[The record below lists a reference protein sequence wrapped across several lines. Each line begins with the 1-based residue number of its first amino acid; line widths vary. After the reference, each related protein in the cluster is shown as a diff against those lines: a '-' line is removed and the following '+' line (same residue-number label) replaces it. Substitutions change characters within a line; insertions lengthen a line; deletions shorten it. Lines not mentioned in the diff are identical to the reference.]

1 MAEELMNF
9 DLPHN
14 KSSIIKVIGVGGG
27 GGNAVNHMF
36 RQGITDVDF
45 VICNTDAQALRS
57 SEIPIKIQLG
67 ETLTQG
73 RGAGNKPEQGRQ
85 AAIESLDKITD
96 ILSHNTKMVFITA
109 GMGGGTG
116 TGAAPVIAEEARDLG
131 ILTVGIVTLPFRFEG
146 KRRMNQAIEGLN
158 KMREQVD
165 ALLVINNEKLREMYG
180 DLPLSTA
187 FAQAD
192 NVLTVAA
199 KGIAEIITVHG
210 SVNVD
215 FADVHT
221 VMSNSGVAL
230 MGSAMASGENRATL
244 AIEEALSSPLLNN
257 NDIKGAKNILLN
269 IASGP
274 DDEVRM
280 DEIGQITDYVQ
291 ESAGMTA
298 DIIWGNTLDTSLG
311 DKICITIIA
320 TGFGTESIPELVAH
334 EAEQKISVPLHEI
347 KRDEDEKPPIDE
359 KIYEKLEGEDIPFE
373 IYDKE
378 EPKKEEELFDF
389 TDNEPIEKVERF
401 ELFGED
407 KSDTKKTAAKQLDL
421 GIVSGDAEE
430 SIKVNKM
437 QKPKVSYKNE
447 SDIEELENEPA
458 FKRKKVRLEDM
469 EESDT
474 EEKEISRF
482 TLTDEE
488 GVTRIS
494 NENSFLFDNVD

>member
-9 DLPHN
+9 DLPQN
-14 KSSIIKVIGVGGG
+14 KSAIIKVIGVGGG

-45 VICNTDAQALRS
+45 LICNTDAQAIKS

-85 AAIESLDKITD
+85 AAIESLDKISEV
-96 ILSHNTKMVFITA
+96 LSHNTKMVFITA

-116 TGAAPVIAEEARDLG
+116 TGAAPVIAEEAKDLG

-146 KRRMNQAIEGLN
+146 KRRMHQAIEGLT
-158 KMREQVD
+158 KMREHVD
-165 ALLVINNEKLREMYG
+165 ALLVINNEKLREMHG
-180 DLPLSTA
+180 DLPLSQA
-187 FAQAD
+187 FGRAD

-215 FADVHT
+215 FADVQT

-230 MGSAMASGENRATL
+230 MGSAVASGENRAMM
-244 AIEEALSSPLLNN
+244 AIEDALTSPLLNN

-280 DEIGQITDYVQ
+280 DEIGEITDYVQ
-291 ESAGMTA
+291 EAAGMNA
-298 DIIWGNTLDTSLG
+298 DIIWGNTLDESLG

-320 TGFGTESIPELVAH
+320 TGFGNDSIPELMAH
-334 EAEQKISVPLHEI
+334 QEEQKISVPLIEVN
-347 KRDEDEKPPIDE
+347 RNETESKPSYSKVTE
-359 KIYEKLEGEDIPFE
+359 TETGDIPFE
-373 IYDKE
+373 VIDRE
-378 EPKKEEELFDF
+378 EGTKKETNLFDF
-389 TDNEPIEKVERF
+389 STDEEDVEIERF
-401 ELFGED
+401 ELFSEE
-407 KSDTKKTAAKQLDL
+407 KHETKIPSPKQLDL
-421 GIVSGDAEE
+421 GIKSASADDSV
-430 SIKVNKM
+430 KVGKV
-437 QKPKVSYKNE
+437 QRPQVSYNNE

-458 FKRKKVRLEDM
+458 FKRKKVSLDEI
-469 EESDT
+469 EEVNP
-474 EEKEISRF
+474 EEREVSRYS
-482 TLTDEE
+482 LTDDE
-488 GVTRIS
+488 GSTRIS